1 MNMNWLQEIESYKE
15 DFIKDLRGLLQ
26 IPSVRDIQSKSEG
39 APFGKACRDA
49 LDYMLALGKKEGF
62 AVKDIDGYAGVI
74 EYGEGEESV
83 GVLAHLDIVP
93 IGEGWSKDPY
103 AGEIVDGY
111 MFGRGTLDDKGPGM
125 AAFYAL
131 KMLRDKGI
139 KLNRKIMLIYGCD
152 EESGMDCMN
161 YYVKHGEIPTLG
173 FTPDADFPVIYG
185 EKGGL
190 HVKMAGSCDTVIQS
204 MHAGERSNIVIGQA
218 SATVKDWQDS
228 FLDLFLFYL
237 KANSL
242 EGGVAHD
249 GNRTVLHID
258 GVFAHAAMPY
268 NGVNAALHLLNFIGC
283 AYGDKF
289 AADTYTMLKD
299 WQGKPLGIDID
310 GAYMGFLTMNTGI
323 VNIENGSG
331 DITIDI
337 RYPNDADPET
347 IMNGFYT
354 TAKKLDYAWD
364 ITMEKN
370 TKPLFVDPNSEL
382 VSTLSSVY
390 REYSKDDFTPNITI
404 GGGTYAKKFPNFVA
418 FGPEFPNRTHPE
430 HLFIGGCHQKD
441 EAVLLDDLMMATAI
455 YTAAL
460 EKLAK

>member
-1 MNMNWLQEIESYKE
+1 MNWLQEIENYKE
-15 DFIKDLRGLLQ
+15 DFLRDLRGLLQ

-39 APFGKACRDA
+39 APFGKACREA
-49 LDYMLALGKKEGF
+49 LDYMLALGEREGF
-62 AVKDIDGYAGVI
+62 TVKNIDGYAGVI

-103 AGEIVDGY
+103 AGELIDGY
-111 MFGRGTLDDKGPGM
+111 LFGRGTLDDKGPGM

-131 KMLRDKGI
+131 KMIRDKGI
-139 KLNRKIMLIYGCD
+139 KLNRKIMLLYGCD
-152 EESGMDCMN
+152 EESGMECMK
-161 YYVKHGEIPTLG
+161 YYAEHGEIPTLG

-190 HVKMAGSCDTVIQS
+190 HVRMAGNCDTVISS

-218 SATVKDWQDS
+218 SAVVKDWKDAYR
-228 FLDLFLFYL
+228 DLFDFYL
-237 KANSL
+237 KSNGL
-242 EGGVAHD
+242 EGSVQVEGDHAH
-249 GNRTVLHID
+249 LHID

-268 NGVNAALHLLNFIGC
+268 NGVNAALHLLNFVGS

-289 AADTYTMLKD
+289 ASDTYYMLKD

-323 VNIENGSG
+323 VNIEDGCG

-337 RYPNDADPET
+337 RYPNDANVET

-354 TAKKLDYAWD
+354 AAKNLDYAWD
-364 ITMEKN
+364 IELVKD
-370 TKPLFVDPNSEL
+370 TKPLFVDPDSEL

-390 REYSKDDFTPNITI
+390 REYSGDEFTPNITI
-404 GGGTYAKKFPNFVA
+404 GGGTYAKKFKNFVA
-418 FGPEFPNRTHPE
+418 FGPEFPNREHPS
-430 HLFIGGCHQKD
+430 HMFVGGCHQKD
-441 EAVLLDDLMMATAI
+441 EAVFLDDLMMATAI

-460 EKLAK
+460 EKLAGR